1 MGVVQTTEGTWISK
15 ERTCVDE
22 DHIYIY
28 MCVYIGQ
35 TSTHLYSVNKINFK
49 TI

>member
-22 DHIYIY
+22 DHIYIHV
-28 MCVYIGQ
+28 CVYW
-35 TSTHLYSVNKINFK
+35 SDKYSFILGE
-49 TI
+49 